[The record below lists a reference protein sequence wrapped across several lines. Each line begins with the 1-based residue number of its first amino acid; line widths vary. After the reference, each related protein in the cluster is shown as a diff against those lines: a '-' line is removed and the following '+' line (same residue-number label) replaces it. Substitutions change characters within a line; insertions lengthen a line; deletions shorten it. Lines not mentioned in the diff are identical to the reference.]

1 MDRVTQEEFKQMK
14 DDLNNMRR
22 RLETTLDIIME
33 HFEDTEDRLEQ
44 FGDDIEEL
52 RDGLGKTE

>member
-1 MDRVTQEEFKQMK
+1 MDRVTQEEFKQLQ
-14 DDLNNMRR
+14 DDVKNMRR

-33 HFEDTEDRLEQ
+33 HFEDTEDRLEG
-44 FGDDIEEL
+44 FGDEIEEL

>member
-1 MDRVTQEEFKQMK
+1 MDRVTQEEFKQMQ

>member
-44 FGDDIEEL
+44 FGDDIEEV
-52 RDGLGKTE
+52 RDALGKTQ

>member
-1 MDRVTQEEFKQMK
+1 MDGVTKEEFDKLK
-14 DDLNNMRR
+14 EDLNNMRR
-22 RLETTLDIIME
+22 RLETSLDIIME

-44 FGDDIEEL
+44 FGDEIEEL

>member
-1 MDRVTQEEFKQMK
+1 MDRVTKEEFDKLK

-33 HFEDTEDRLEQ
+33 HFEDTEDRLEG
-44 FGDDIEEL
+44 FADDIEEV
-52 RDGLGKTE
+52 RNALGKTE